1 MLFAFSVKPN
11 LQVFRAKF
19 SEITPASIR
28 RACETLIEPDANISD
43 AVDVRQE
50 LDLRIGKGTEKKK
63 KRGAFA
69 AFRGCLWRQSHWR
82 HFLQVHPSPDSRRS
96 ACRRFSQNPWP
107 TSSSHMAAVNFPLW
121 ALWWNASKPSKLLY
135 QRPSTK
141 SKVTKIKINVSKHKP
156 AGLCSVPPVLH
167 VSPCGSATHTRGRH
181 RGVQLETK
189 PAL

>member
-1 MLFAFSVKPN
+1 MKPN

-63 KRGAFA
+63 KRGSFA

-141 SKVTKIKINVSKHKP
+141 SKVTKIKNKKHLQTQACRALFSPPSFTRVS
-156 AGLCSVPPVLH
+156 LWQCY
-167 VSPCGSATHTRGRH
+167 TH
-181 RGVQLETK
+181 
-189 PAL
+189 